1 MKVRD
6 CVLLITSSVGKV
18 VMLKTF
24 FSVKNAGHPHFMLG
38 ISLEDAIENGY
49 VKDEREWF
57 RLYALFQKLHV
68 SCERTARW

>member
-6 CVLLITSSVGKV
+6 RVLLIRSSVGKV
-18 VMLKTF
+18 VMLTTL

-38 ISLEDAIENGY
+38 LSPEDAIENGY

-68 SCERTARW
+68 SCDRTAHW